1 VLVLGLETSCDETA
15 AALVEDG
22 RRDGLIVE
30 LQVGE
35 NSRDLD
41 RVTEIGIARS
51 TLLVAVGLH
60 GEDVGAVDQPF
71 VRIGIVGPD
80 LLDQLVLSQH
90 APKMGRPGV
99 IVQARKGGAAE
110 RERNAAPGKLLGGE
124 RLGRLNLGRSV
135 TTIEIGGGKC
145 AAVDDEGIDMARSLG
160 ERLAENDRA
169 SVFRRALASRGT
181 TVPHDVAGN
190 EAPAGGL
197 SHRRRITRSGGRSRG
212 KHDGAKGK
220 GRTQHRI
227 SSCLS
232 CDSRLDIVISFI
244 PQLFFATSLCFDE
257 SRQGEDDGRMPTD
270 KVTSDIDA
278 FREAALSCPIPAAVE
293 LIGEKWAFLI
303 LRGALNGL
311 HHFEEFQAG
320 LGIARNILSDRLAK
334 MVAGGI
340 LERSPDPDDRRRV
353 IYSLTAKGEGL
364 LPVVLA
370 MRQWGEEW
378 GFGKMRVVLADKQ
391 DGLPVRKI
399 CVLAHDGRELSLH
412 DLTWID
418 EQGQQTAK
426 AAAE

>member
-1 VLVLGLETSCDETA
+1 
-15 AALVEDG
+15 
-22 RRDGLIVE
+22 
-30 LQVGE
+30 
-35 NSRDLD
+35 
-41 RVTEIGIARS
+41 
-51 TLLVAVGLH
+51 
-60 GEDVGAVDQPF
+60 
-71 VRIGIVGPD
+71 
-80 LLDQLVLSQH
+80 
-90 APKMGRPGV
+90 
-99 IVQARKGGAAE
+99 
-110 RERNAAPGKLLGGE
+110 
-124 RLGRLNLGRSV
+124 
-135 TTIEIGGGKC
+135 
-145 AAVDDEGIDMARSLG
+145 
-160 ERLAENDRA
+160 
-169 SVFRRALASRGT
+169 
-181 TVPHDVAGN
+181 
-190 EAPAGGL
+190 
-197 SHRRRITRSGGRSRG
+197 
-212 KHDGAKGK
+212 
-220 GRTQHRI
+220 
-227 SSCLS
+227 
-232 CDSRLDIVISFI
+232 
-244 PQLFFATSLCFDE
+244 
-257 SRQGEDDGRMPTD
+257 MPTD

-278 FREAALSCPIPAAVE
+278 FREAALSCPIPPAVD

-378 GFGKMRVVLADKQ
+378 GYGKMRVVLADRQ

-418 EQGQQTAK
+418 EENQQTAK